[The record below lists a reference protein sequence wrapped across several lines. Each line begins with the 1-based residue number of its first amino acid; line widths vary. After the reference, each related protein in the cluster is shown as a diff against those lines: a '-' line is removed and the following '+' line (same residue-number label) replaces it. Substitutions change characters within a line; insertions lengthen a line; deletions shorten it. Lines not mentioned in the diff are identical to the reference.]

1 MKPTC
6 QERPPVG
13 SELHMPP
20 SSPSDTCSHIVISTT
35 IAINTMPIL
44 IYIILT
50 IATIATIAMSILIYI
65 ILTILTILTNI
76 TITIILPFSLHGRY
90 IEDKVSTIDTGAW
103 CIKELGN
110 SC

>member
-1 MKPTC
+1 MHNHRRGCKEKDVKATC
-6 QERPPVG
+6 QGRPPVG

-20 SSPSDTCSHIVISTT
+20 SSPSGTCIHIV
-35 IAINTMPIL
+35 INTMPIL

-50 IATIATIAMSILIYI
+50 IAMSILIYI
-65 ILTILTILTNI
+65 IILAILTNI

-103 CIKELGN
+103 CMKELGN